1 MTKVKNSIPK
11 FDIKSILLCLIALV
25 LVIVFAFKNNA
36 VTVAINKDEASKFE
50 ILIDAGH
57 GGFDN
62 GALATFEDKHEAQL
76 NLEIAL
82 KLKVELEKIGYRVS
96 LTREDKDALSATKNG
111 DMARRKAIINNS
123 NADMLVSIHMN
134 SNKDSSISGPICYF
148 MPGSISGEELAKEIQ
163 NTMNDDLSP
172 KKPKKIQSQNYFV
185 LRAGN
190 MPSVLVECG
199 FISNKAEE
207 KKLNNKSYQDKI
219 AKAIAKGI
227 SNYLYAKL

>member
-1 MTKVKNSIPK
+1 MSKVTKSILN
-11 FDIKSILLCLIALV
+11 FDIKSLLLCLIALV
-25 LVIVFAFKNNA
+25 LVIAFTLTKD
-36 VTVAINKDEASKFE
+36 VSTVAISKDEASKFK

-62 GALATFEDKHEAQL
+62 GALAKFEDKHEAQL

-82 KLKVELEKIGYRVS
+82 KLKVELENIGYSVS
-96 LTREDKDALSATKNG
+96 LTREDENALSATKNG
-111 DMARRKAIINNS
+111 DMARRKAIIKDS

-163 NTMNDDLSP
+163 NTLNDDLSP

-185 LRAGN
+185 LRAGD

-219 AKAIAKGI
+219 AKAVAKGI